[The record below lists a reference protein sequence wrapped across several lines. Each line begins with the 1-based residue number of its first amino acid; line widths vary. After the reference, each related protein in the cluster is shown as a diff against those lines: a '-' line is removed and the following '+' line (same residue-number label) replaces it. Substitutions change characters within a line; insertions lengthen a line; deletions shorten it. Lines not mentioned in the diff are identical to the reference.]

1 MLPLREVIE
10 GYEHDKLVETVSQ
23 NTNAY
28 RPQGEWPLVAG
39 ASAVLTSAGAAGCE
53 SREIRWAVVETPAN
67 GAGPHQRS

>member
-28 RPQGEWPLVAG
+28 PQGEWPLVAG
-39 ASAVLTSAGAAGCE
+39 ASAVLTSAGLPAANRAR
-53 SREIRWAVVETPAN
+53 S
-67 GAGPHQRS
+67 AGLW